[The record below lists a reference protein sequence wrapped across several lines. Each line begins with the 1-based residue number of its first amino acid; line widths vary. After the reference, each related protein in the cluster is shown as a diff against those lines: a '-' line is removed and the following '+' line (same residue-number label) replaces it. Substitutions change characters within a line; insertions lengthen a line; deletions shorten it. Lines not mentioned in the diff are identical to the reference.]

1 MKMVRK
7 LFLCFGLL
15 TFVISVVI
23 CVYDIFVSSLNTIAI
38 AQKDDIYGSKDVWFW
53 ICLNVILITIPFLLS
68 ELSIIKN
75 IYMLLKKELSKTKKF
90 LIIISSILSLGVIVM
105 IILIENKI
113 FQYRVGNTILLTFWP
128 TIILSFALGSVHRKS
143 AKSAD
148 STMLC

>member
-128 TIILSFALGSVHRKS
+128 TILLSFALGSVHRKS